1 AFYARHVWPRRQRL
15 GNLPSAFHQDDINDI
30 ERLMLDMAVA
40 QPFQDW
46 PLSCPGLFPQ
56 SLINE
61 AGFFALSW
69 QIGCRPQVCPVSEH
83 DKKFSLLSVG
93 GVLDPPWGDL
103 V

>member
-1 AFYARHVWPRRQRL
+1 
-15 GNLPSAFHQDDINDI
+15 
-30 ERLMLDMAVA
+30 MLDMAVA

-69 QIGCRPQVCPVSEH
+69 QIGCRPQVGPVSEH

-93 GVLDPPWGDL
+93 GVLDHPWGDL
-103 V
+103 VRDVDRVAANSLADSIGSDSSDERYSSCDKEQ